1 MGRMRKAIKG
11 RTVNVHYVGTLDDG
25 TEFDSSRS
33 RGETISFEVG
43 GGQMIRGFDAATEG
57 MTVGQTKSI
66 KLSPT
71 DAYGDVNPE
80 AFQTVPNNAFPEDF
94 VPETGAMVHGQTPE
108 GQNFSA
114 RIHELQENTVTLDF
128 NHPMAGKS
136 LNFEIELVS
145 VGE

>member
-25 TEFDSSRS
+25 TEFDNSRI

-43 GGQMIRGFDAATEG
+43 AGQMISGFDAATEG
-57 MTVGQTKSI
+57 MTIGQTKNV
-66 KLSPT
+66 KLSPGE
-71 DAYGDVNPE
+71 AYGDVNPA
-80 AFQTVPNNAFPEDF
+80 AFQVVPNNAFPNDF
-94 VPETGAMVHGQTPE
+94 VPEPGAMVHGQTPE

-114 RIHELQENTVTLDF
+114 RVHQLQENTVTLDF
-128 NHPMAGKS
+128 NHPMAGKT